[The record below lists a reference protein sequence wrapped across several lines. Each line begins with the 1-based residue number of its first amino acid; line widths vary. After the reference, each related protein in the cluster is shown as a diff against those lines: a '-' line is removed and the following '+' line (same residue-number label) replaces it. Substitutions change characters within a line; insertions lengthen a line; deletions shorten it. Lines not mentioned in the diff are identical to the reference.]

1 MWSRLII
8 NFLYQGKIH
17 FLTLIFIVVLSI
29 DSVAQVKEPIQ
40 IETDVSFE
48 EEIPS
53 VSNLLEQQLGMVIS
67 AYVYNSINTKSMVGL
82 GFSVDSLFRINSTF
96 SENMPPLLKNE
107 IITIFKRWTE
117 LKSMKDDVEE
127 NRIIINKVY
136 IIPIIFHFRYTSDDE
151 SVPTFKRDYVSL
163 DKFLKNMNWGNT
175 EMMDFIMIDLRYRR
189 H

>member
-1 MWSRLII
+1 MQFV
-8 NFLYQGKIH
+8 NVKHHGKIM
-17 FLTLIFIVVLSI
+17 FFIMMFINTFSI
-29 DSVAQVKEPIQ
+29 QTYAQKKEALKIELDYSVPESENSI
-40 IETDVSFE
+40 SNNLE
-48 EEIPS
+48 E
-53 VSNLLEQQLGMVIS
+53 QLGMVIS